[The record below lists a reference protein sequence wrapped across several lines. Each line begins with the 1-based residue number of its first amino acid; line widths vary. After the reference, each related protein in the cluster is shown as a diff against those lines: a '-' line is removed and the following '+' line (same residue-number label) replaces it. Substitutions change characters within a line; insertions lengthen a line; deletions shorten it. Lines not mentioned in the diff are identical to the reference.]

1 MESPL
6 LRNACEIIE
15 CVQAADADGT
25 FRRNEMYTV
34 GGVIWFKDAI
44 KQHGF
49 IGHDVLSGCWDELRR
64 EGDEGGLERVA
75 SLLLSVDCHF
85 RR

>member
-1 MESPL
+1 M
-6 LRNACEIIE
+6 RNACEIIE
-15 CVQAADADGT
+15 RAQAADVDGT

-44 KQHGF
+44 KQYGF

-64 EGDEGGLERVA
+64 ERDGGSRKGGVVIAVCRLSFP
-75 SLLLSVDCHF
+75 SLAWQI
-85 RR
+85 